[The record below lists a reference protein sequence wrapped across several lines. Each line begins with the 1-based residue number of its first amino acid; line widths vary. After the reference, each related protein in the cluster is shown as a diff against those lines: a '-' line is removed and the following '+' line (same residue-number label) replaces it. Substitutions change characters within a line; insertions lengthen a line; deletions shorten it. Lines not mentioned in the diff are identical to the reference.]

1 MEQTAVSTPY
11 TQPVDPTDDEL
22 MQRFSADGPNSAAAF
37 DELYD
42 RYKDKTWRYFR
53 RQFAQDAARDCQQE
67 LWMKLIE
74 RKASYEADNRFGGY
88 LFSMA
93 NSVLVDA
100 QRKTLRVI
108 DANSVDAAILETV
121 TADHASEPERAS
133 NTQRALTALKVAI
146 GKLPLAQRNTFVL
159 HQESG
164 LSYADIAEATDTN
177 TETVK
182 SRLRYARS
190 KLAEELQEELRHV
203 EL

>member
-1 MEQTAVSTPY
+1 
-11 TQPVDPTDDEL
+11 
-22 MQRFSADGPNSAAAF
+22 MQRFSSASPERADGSAEEGAAAF

-42 RYKDKTWRYFR
+42 RYKDKTWRYFI
-53 RQFAQDAARDCQQE
+53 RQLGEEAARDCQQD

-74 RKASYEADNRFGGY
+74 NKASYKANNRFGGY
-88 LFSMA
+88 LFSIA

-100 QRKTLRVI
+100 QRKTMRVV
-108 DANSVDAAILETV
+108 DANSVGAEALTTIP
-121 TADHASEPERAS
+121 ADRSSEPVRAS
-133 NTQRALTALKVAI
+133 NLQRVLGAVKAALAT
-146 GKLPLAQRNTFVL
+146 LPVAQRSAFVL

-164 LSYADIAEATDTN
+164 LSYADIARATDTN

-190 KLAEELQEELRHV
+190 KLAEELREELRDV